1 MMIAALTKAV
11 RLKASQTSFM
21 VVSPTVPDIRE
32 QAPQWA
38 KPFATVPVDVLS
50 HPPERRGKGEARS
63 PLVCRASHGSGRLK
77 NGRFG
82 AQALKAVFL
91 TAGQAKPAC
100 PLARPGDHRR
110 AGKRTGRRA
119 ASEAATPRERERHA
133 AITVSA

>member
-1 MMIAALTKAV
+1 MIAALTKAV

-38 KPFATVPVDVLS
+38 KPFATVPVDVPS

-82 AQALKAVFL
+82 AQAVKAAFSD
-91 TAGQAKPAC
+91 G
-100 PLARPGDHRR
+100 
-110 AGKRTGRRA
+110 RTG
-119 ASEAATPRERERHA
+119 EACLPIGETGRP
-133 AITVSA
+133 S